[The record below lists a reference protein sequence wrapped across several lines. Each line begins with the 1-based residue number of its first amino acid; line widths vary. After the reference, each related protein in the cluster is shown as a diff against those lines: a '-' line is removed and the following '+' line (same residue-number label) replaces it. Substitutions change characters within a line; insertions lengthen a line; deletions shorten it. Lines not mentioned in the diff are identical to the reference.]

1 VRELVGSVS
10 VRSDDKQIDW
20 KARGNFMEK
29 LRKTNLLYWSVWL
42 LVMACLVWVSTKIDF
57 IFYPI
62 GAFISTIFTP
72 VLVAGFLYYIFT
84 PFIEMLEQRLNI
96 KRPIGI
102 LIVMVLLIGIVIFSF
117 LGLIPNLVSQISEL
131 LTNLPSVIRSLNKI
145 YQQVIEQEWVERL
158 DIPTQLSQLSGN
170 VQNSISSFLNGLTG
184 SIGSVLSA
192 VANIALL
199 VIIIPLIFFYML
211 KDGHKFPEAVAQLL
225 PHEYSADVLAL
236 LKEINK
242 TIAKYI
248 SGQALVCLFVGTF
261 TFIGYLLIGL
271 PYAFLLGV
279 TAAITNIIPYLGPY
293 IGLIPAAIIGLT
305 VSPTKA
311 LLVCA
316 VVLVVQQVE
325 SNIISPNVLGK
336 TLDMHPLTILFL
348 LLAAGKIS
356 GVLGMIVAIP
366 AYAVLKTIVQYVHH
380 YVKNRRKKVLHKQ

>member
-1 VRELVGSVS
+1 
-10 VRSDDKQIDW
+10 
-20 KARGNFMEK
+20 MEQ

-42 LVMACLVWVSTKIDF
+42 LVMACLIWVSTKIDF

-62 GAFISTIFTP
+62 GTFISTIFTP
-72 VLVAGFLYYIFT
+72 VLVAGVLYYIFT
-84 PFIEMLEQRLNI
+84 PFIEMLENRLNI
-96 KRPIGI
+96 KRTIGI

-117 LGLIPNLVSQISEL
+117 LGLIPNLVSQIGEL
-131 LTNLPSVIRSLNKI
+131 LTNLPSVVRSLNKL
-145 YQQVIEQEWVERL
+145 YQQVIEQEWVQRL

-170 VQNSISSFLNGLTG
+170 VQSSISAFLNGLTG

-225 PHEYSADVLAL
+225 PHEYSSDVLAL
-236 LKEINK
+236 FKEINK

-311 LLVCA
+311 LLVCV

-348 LLAAGKIS
+348 LLAVGKIS
-356 GVLGMIVAIP
+356 GVLGMILAIP
-366 AYAVLKTIVQYVHH
+366 AYAVVKTIVQYVHR
-380 YVKNRRKKVLHKQ
+380 YVKNRKKKVLYKE

>member
-1 VRELVGSVS
+1 
-10 VRSDDKQIDW
+10 
-20 KARGNFMEK
+20 MEK

-42 LVMACLVWVSTKIDF
+42 LVMACLIWVSTKIDF

-62 GAFISTIFTP
+62 GTFISTVFTP

-84 PFIEMLEQRLNI
+84 PFIEMLEHRLNI

-117 LGLIPNLVSQISEL
+117 LGLIPNLVNQIGEL

-170 VQNSISSFLNGLTG
+170 VQSSISAFLNGLTG

-192 VANIALL
+192 VANVALL

-225 PHEYSADVLAL
+225 PHEYSSDVLAL

-279 TAAITNIIPYLGPY
+279 TAAITNIIPYIGPY

-305 VSPTKA
+305 VSPSKA
-311 LLVCA
+311 LLVCV

-348 LLAAGKIS
+348 LLAVGKIS
-356 GVLGMIVAIP
+356 GVLGMILAIP
-366 AYAVLKTIVQYVHH
+366 TYAVVKTIVQYVHR
-380 YVKNRRKKVLHKQ
+380 YVKNRKKKVLYKE

>member
-1 VRELVGSVS
+1 
-10 VRSDDKQIDW
+10 
-20 KARGNFMEK
+20 MEQ

-42 LVMACLVWVSTKIDF
+42 LVMACLIWVSTKIDF

-62 GAFISTIFTP
+62 GTFISTIFTP

-84 PFIEMLEQRLNI
+84 PFIEMLENRLNI

-117 LGLIPNLVSQISEL
+117 LGLIPNLVSQIGEL
-131 LTNLPSVIRSLNKI
+131 LTNLPSVVRSLNKL
-145 YQQVIEQEWVERL
+145 YQQVIEQEWVQRL

-170 VQNSISSFLNGLTG
+170 VQSSISAFLNGLTG

-225 PHEYSADVLAL
+225 PHEYSSDVLAL
-236 LKEINK
+236 FKEINK

-271 PYAFLLGV
+271 PYAFLLGF

-311 LLVCA
+311 LLVCV

-348 LLAAGKIS
+348 LLAVGKIS
-356 GVLGMIVAIP
+356 GVLGMILAIP
-366 AYAVLKTIVQYVHH
+366 AYAVVKTIVQYVHR
-380 YVKNRRKKVLHKQ
+380 YVKNRKKKVLYKE

>member
-1 VRELVGSVS
+1 
-10 VRSDDKQIDW
+10 
-20 KARGNFMEK
+20 MEK

-42 LVMACLVWVSTKIDF
+42 LVMACLIWVSTKIDF

-62 GAFISTIFTP
+62 GTFISTVFTP

-84 PFIEMLEQRLNI
+84 PFIEMLEHRLNI

-117 LGLIPNLVSQISEL
+117 LGLIPKLVNQIGEL
-131 LTNLPSVIRSLNKI
+131 LANLPNVIRSLNLI
-145 YQQVIEQEWVERL
+145 YQQLIEQEWVERL

-170 VQNSISSFLNGLTG
+170 VQSSISAFLNGLTG

-192 VANIALL
+192 VANVVLL

-225 PHEYSADVLAL
+225 PHEYSSDVLAL

-293 IGLIPAAIIGLT
+293 IGLIPAVVIGLT
-305 VSPTKA
+305 ASPSKA
-311 LLVCA
+311 LLVCV

-348 LLAAGKIS
+348 LLAVGKIS
-356 GVLGMIVAIP
+356 GVLGMILAIP
-366 AYAVLKTIVQYVHH
+366 TYAVVKTIVQYVHR
-380 YVKNRRKKVLHKQ
+380 YVKNRKKKVLYKE

>member
-1 VRELVGSVS
+1 
-10 VRSDDKQIDW
+10 
-20 KARGNFMEK
+20 MEK
-29 LRKTNLLYWSVWL
+29 SKKTNLLYWSIWL

-84 PFIEMLEQRLNI
+84 PFIELLEHRLNI

-102 LIVMVLLIGIVIFSF
+102 LIVMLLLIGIVIFSF
-117 LGLIPNLVSQISEL
+117 LALIPNLVNQIGEL
-131 LTNLPSVIRSLNKI
+131 LTNLPGVIRSLNNVYK
-145 YQQVIEQEWVERL
+145 QVIEQVWGARL

-170 VQNSISSFLNGLTG
+170 IQSSITAFLNGLTG

-199 VIIIPLIFFYML
+199 VVIIPLIFFYML
-211 KDGHKFPEAVAQLL
+211 KDGHKFPEAVAQVL
-225 PHEYSADVLAL
+225 PQEYSADVLAL

-279 TAAITNIIPYLGPY
+279 TAAVTNIIPYLGPY

-305 VSPTKA
+305 VSPAKA

-348 LLAAGKIS
+348 LLAVGKIS
-356 GVLGMIVAIP
+356 GVLGMILAIP
-366 AYAVLKTIVQYVHH
+366 TYAVVKTIVQYVHR
-380 YVKNRRKKVLHKQ
+380 YVKNRKKKVLYKE

>member
-1 VRELVGSVS
+1 
-10 VRSDDKQIDW
+10 
-20 KARGNFMEK
+20 
-29 LRKTNLLYWSVWL
+29 
-42 LVMACLVWVSTKIDF
+42 
-57 IFYPI
+57 
-62 GAFISTIFTP
+62 
-72 VLVAGFLYYIFT
+72 
-84 PFIEMLEQRLNI
+84 
-96 KRPIGI
+96 
-102 LIVMVLLIGIVIFSF
+102 
-117 LGLIPNLVSQISEL
+117 
-131 LTNLPSVIRSLNKI
+131 LPGVIRSLNNI
-145 YQQVIEQEWVERL
+145 YQQVIEQEWVARL

-170 VQNSISSFLNGLTG
+170 IQSSITAFLNGLTG

-199 VIIIPLIFFYML
+199 VVIIPLIFFYML

-225 PHEYSADVLAL
+225 PQEYSADVLAL

-279 TAAITNIIPYLGPY
+279 TAAVTNIIPYLGPY

-305 VSPTKA
+305 VSPAKA

-348 LLAAGKIS
+348 LLAVGKIS
-356 GVLGMIVAIP
+356 GVLGMILAIP
-366 AYAVLKTIVQYVHH
+366 TYAVVKTIVQYVHR
-380 YVKNRRKKVLHKQ
+380 YVKNRKKKVLYKE

>member
-1 VRELVGSVS
+1 
-10 VRSDDKQIDW
+10 
-20 KARGNFMEK
+20 MEK

-42 LVMACLVWVSTKIDF
+42 LVMACLIWVSTKINF

-62 GAFISTIFTP
+62 GTFVSTIFTP

-84 PFIEMLEQRLNI
+84 PFIDMLEHRLNI
-96 KRPIGI
+96 KRTIGI
-102 LIVMVLLIGIVIFSF
+102 LIVMLLLVGIVIFLF
-117 LGLIPNLVSQISEL
+117 LGLIPNLVSQIREL
-131 LTNLPSVIRSLNKI
+131 LANLPTVVKSLNKL
-145 YQQVIEQEWVERL
+145 YQQVIEQDWIQRL
-158 DIPTQLSQLSGN
+158 DIPTQLSQLTGN
-170 VQNSISSFLNGLTG
+170 IQSSISSFLSGLTG
-184 SIGSVLSA
+184 SIGSLLSA

-211 KDGHKFPEAVAQLL
+211 KDGHKFPEAVAHLL
-225 PHEYSADVLAL
+225 PYEYSDDVLAL

-293 IGLIPAAIIGLT
+293 IGLIPAAVIGLT
-305 VSPTKA
+305 VSPSKA
-311 LLVCA
+311 LLVCV

-348 LLAAGKIS
+348 LLAAGKIV
-356 GVLGMIVAIP
+356 GVLGMILAIP
-366 AYAVLKTIVQYVHH
+366 TYAVVKTIVQYVLG
-380 YVKNRRKKVLHKQ
+380 YVKNRRKKVLHKT